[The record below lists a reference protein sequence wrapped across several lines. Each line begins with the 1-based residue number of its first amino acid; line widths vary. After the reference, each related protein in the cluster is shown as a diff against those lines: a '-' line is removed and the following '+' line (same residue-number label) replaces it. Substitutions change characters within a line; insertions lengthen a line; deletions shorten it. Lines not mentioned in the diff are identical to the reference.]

1 MSNTYTTPPLLVDP
15 ARLTSGLTVRSTELS
30 RLGDMQ
36 NYAFAYGG
44 CGDVVNQAWSSEAF
58 EFNST
63 SMTDVCQWYIPHPS
77 EEHIEFKFRLSA
89 YTSVAGS
96 QAKVTITFPTTSNS
110 YTSTITIT
118 DTSRFNSAFDVATV
132 TLGAVEADERAILT
146 LSLQASAGAT
156 IEVAAIQGSWSPL
169 ASPLAARALDQYEE
183 EFIPFGATRLGADYP
198 LPARFGVDSINN
210 LGHLRKRGR
219 TLLNWS
225 GVFSSSST
233 PAPAKGLGVSDAE
246 LLSSEVAIPGGLNVV
261 GLKII
266 ILINAVNITTSKVF
280 DIMGY
285 PITVSSNGWSAHERD
300 IRSPELERSQDF
312 KLSMY
317 RVGLDSTPLNQSN
330 LLSISNPL
338 SGSPEYI
345 QGLSIIGV

>member
-1 MSNTYTTPPLLVDP
+1 
-15 ARLTSGLTVRSTELS
+15 
-30 RLGDMQ
+30 
-36 NYAFAYGG
+36 
-44 CGDVVNQAWSSEAF
+44 
-58 EFNST
+58 
-63 SMTDVCQWYIPHPS
+63 
-77 EEHIEFKFRLSA
+77 
-89 YTSVAGS
+89 
-96 QAKVTITFPTTSNS
+96 
-110 YTSTITIT
+110 
-118 DTSRFNSAFDVATV
+118 VATV

-225 GVFSSSST
+225 GVFSSSSI

-246 LLSSEVAIPGGLNVV
+246 LLSSEVAIPSGLNLV

-317 RVGLDSTPLNQSN
+317 RVGLDSTPLNQTN
-330 LLSISNPL
+330 LLSTSNPIA
-338 SGSPEYI
+338 SSPEYI